1 MIWKI
6 TKTSVNKNESAN
18 LISLALTIKFNSRYD
33 LIQNL
38 LILAKVWSTFDVNIN
53 RYFLKEELWWWNF
66 SFILF
71 RFHKKTLILF
81 TSLLKRREVKLN
93 NPNTVLLLII
103 KSTFAVIYFVEIFW
117 NVKREETAE
126 LQFGLNQC
134 LIRVGIYP
142 QLQSV
147 LQTSHS
153 DCPISDVWP
162 QRKGLKWRG
171 NDTRKYTT

>member
-1 MIWKI
+1 MI
-6 TKTSVNKNESAN
+6 
-18 LISLALTIKFNSRYD
+18 R
-33 LIQNL
+33 
-38 LILAKVWSTFDVNIN
+38 
-53 RYFLKEELWWWNF
+53 
-66 SFILF
+66 
-71 RFHKKTLILF
+71 
-81 TSLLKRREVKLN
+81 
-93 NPNTVLLLII
+93 
-103 KSTFAVIYFVEIFW
+103 STFAVIYFVEIFW

-142 QLQSV
+142 QLQSE

-171 NDTRKYTT
+171 NDTRKYTAYLLQMDLF

>member
-1 MIWKI
+1 MMMK
-6 TKTSVNKNESAN
+6 
-18 LISLALTIKFNSRYD
+18 LFFY
-33 LIQNL
+33 
-38 LILAKVWSTFDVNIN
+38 TFF
-53 RYFLKEELWWWNF
+53 Y
-66 SFILF
+66 
-71 RFHKKTLILF
+71 FHKKTLILF

-117 NVKREETAE
+117 IVNREETAE

-162 QRKGLKWRG
+162 QYKEKDWNEEEMIRENILTTFNKWTFFNRSQKIS
-171 NDTRKYTT
+171 R